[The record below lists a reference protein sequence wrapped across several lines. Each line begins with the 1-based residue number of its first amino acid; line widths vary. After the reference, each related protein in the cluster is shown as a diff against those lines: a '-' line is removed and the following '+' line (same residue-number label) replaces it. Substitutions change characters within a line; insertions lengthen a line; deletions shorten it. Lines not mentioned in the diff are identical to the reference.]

1 MAIDNFFERQILLVQ
16 LFLEYFKTLL
26 DLDSLYFTIDLVVDK
41 FADYSDLNL
50 LHAHLFLELE

>member
-1 MAIDNFFERQILLVQ
+1 MAIDDFFERQILLVQ

-41 FADYSDLNL
+41 FADYSDLNF
-50 LHAHLFLELE
+50 LHAHLFLKL